1 VCARGDGIR
10 RSKDLRA
17 EIGKAP
23 NSTNERKQMSTKTM
37 KQRIA
42 LVAVSALTAGVL
54 SVASAPVANAALV
67 GTSVDG
73 KIIATTGSSVCSAT
87 NDAGTAL
94 AAGDTRVSSADGFNI
109 VMPIGARLVILL
121 DANDNVE
128 ITGPLVASELDLD
141 GAGQA
146 VVQSINTK
154 GRVLIDDPGATSEN
168 FILTATAIGTGTL
181 VVSADGASTTPTDA
195 TTNSLDITVVASCA
209 SDVYVASKSFV
220 YVKGADATV
229 AVVAS
234 SNVDVATSAS
244 AGDSLFINI
253 TGKNTYGTAL
263 STGSYAVSATNG
275 ALVSIGQAETA
286 APSKGTVSVVTGTPD
301 GIDIVR
307 IDPASQL
314 VTSTTV
320 VTITHNGTP
329 VTTKSL
335 TFFGEATSIEV
346 LKTSIG
352 RTSTTGAGTS
362 TGFFVYQYKDSGAN
376 VVPGAAV
383 SLDATTQTATVPGF
397 GTGQAPRSSSG
408 TVTSDLVD
416 AIDTAIGSTASGVGV
431 FTCGST
437 AATSTVTIKHT
448 NAISGASITK
458 SVALTCAGGIDT
470 YVVST
475 DKASYAVGEI
485 ATITITAK
493 DSKGNPVADSST
505 MGADGLV
512 SVGGGALTK
521 ASVTADTFTSGVRT
535 YKAQMTTAGTFNTVV
550 SVSGTVTKSAE
561 TSYKVTDGGVS
572 NAQVLQSIVA
582 LIASI
587 NKQIQALQALILKK
601 K

>member
-1 VCARGDGIR
+1 
-10 RSKDLRA
+10 
-17 EIGKAP
+17 
-23 NSTNERKQMSTKTM
+23 MSNKTM

-42 LVAVSALTAGVL
+42 LVAVSAMGFGLL
-54 SVASAPVANAALV
+54 SIVPANAALINEAV
-67 GTSVDG
+67 DSGTIVT
-73 KIIATTGSSVCSAT
+73 KTGSSVCSAT

-94 AAGDTRVSSADGFNI
+94 AAGATRTSSAAGFNI
-109 VMPIGARLVILL
+109 VMPIGARLIVGL
-121 DANDNVE
+121 DASDLVE
-128 ITGPLVASELDLD
+128 ISGPVAASELDFD
-141 GAGQA
+141 GAA
-146 VVQSINTK
+146 NTLAMTINSK
-154 GRVLIDDPGATSEN
+154 GRVVITDAGATDED
-168 FILTATAIGTGTL
+168 FIVTATALGTALL
-181 VVSADGASTTPTDA
+181 VVSADSASTTPTDA

-275 ALVSIGQAETA
+275 ALVSIGQAETT
-286 APSKGTVSVVTGTPD
+286 APSKGTVSVVTGAPD
-301 GIDIVR
+301 GVDIVR

-335 TFFGEATSIEV
+335 TFFGEAASIEV
-346 LKTSIG
+346 LKTAIG

-362 TGFFVYQYKDSGAN
+362 TGFFVYQYKDSGGS

-383 SLDATTQTATVPGF
+383 GLDATTQTATVPGF

-408 TVTSDLVD
+408 AVTSDLVD

-458 SVALTCAGGIDT
+458 AVALTCAGGIDT

-521 ASVTADTFTSGVRT
+521 ASVTADAFTSGVRT

-550 SVSGTVTKSAE
+550 SISGTVTKSAE

-572 NAQVLQSIVA
+572 NADVLKSIVA

-587 NKQIQALQALILKK
+587 NKQIQALQKLILARR
-601 K
+601 

>member
-1 VCARGDGIR
+1 
-10 RSKDLRA
+10 
-17 EIGKAP
+17 
-23 NSTNERKQMSTKTM
+23 M

-42 LVAVSALTAGVL
+42 LVAVSAMGFGLL
-54 SVASAPVANAALV
+54 SIVPANAALIAEEV
-67 GTSVDG
+67 ADGTVVT
-73 KIIATTGSSVCSAT
+73 KTGSSVCSAT

-94 AAGDTRVSSADGFNI
+94 AAGATRTSSAAGFNI
-109 VMPIGARLVILL
+109 VMPIGARLIVGL
-121 DANDNVE
+121 DTLDSVE
-128 ITGPLVASELDLD
+128 ITGPVVASELNFDAGTD
-141 GAGQA
+141 GLLS
-146 VVQSINTK
+146 QSINSK
-154 GRVLIDDPGATSEN
+154 GRVVIDDSIGTADDE
-168 FILTATAIGTGTL
+168 FILTATALGSATL
-181 VVSADGASTTPTDA
+181 VVAAGGDGTSTPTDA

-220 YVKGADATV
+220 YVKGATAAD

-263 STGSYAVSATNG
+263 TTGSYAVSATNG
-275 ALVSIGQAETA
+275 ALVSIGQAETT
-286 APSKGTVSVVTGTPD
+286 APSKGTVSVVTGAPD
-301 GIDIVR
+301 GVDIVR

-352 RTSTTGAGTS
+352 KTSTTGAGTS

-397 GTGQAPRSSSG
+397 GTGQAPRSSAG
-408 TVTSDLVD
+408 AVTSDLVD

-448 NAISGASITK
+448 NAISGATITK
-458 SVALTCAGGIDT
+458 AVALTCAGGIDT

-550 SVSGTVTKSAE
+550 SVSGTVTKSSEA
-561 TSYKVTDGGVS
+561 SYKVTDGGVS

>member
-1 VCARGDGIR
+1 
-10 RSKDLRA
+10 
-17 EIGKAP
+17 
-23 NSTNERKQMSTKTM
+23 MSTKTM

-42 LVAVSALTAGVL
+42 LVAVSAMGFGLL
-54 SVASAPVANAALV
+54 SIVPANAAL
-67 GTSVDG
+67 
-73 KIIATTGSSVCSAT
+73 IAEDVATGAISIKTGSSVCSVT

-94 AAGDTRVSSADGFNI
+94 TVGGTTSTSTADGFNI
-109 VMPIGARLVILL
+109 VMPIGARLIAGL

-128 ITGPLVASELDLD
+128 ISGPLAASELNFDAEANTL
-141 GAGQA
+141 
-146 VVQSINTK
+146 VMTINSK
-154 GRVLIDDPGATSEN
+154 GRVLIDDPGNTDED
-168 FILTATAIGTGTL
+168 FIITATALGTGSL
-181 VVSADGASTTPTDA
+181 VVSADGASTTPTDV

-209 SDVYVASKSFV
+209 SDVYTASKSFV
-220 YVKGADATV
+220 YVKGSTAAT

-275 ALVSIGQAETA
+275 ALVSIGQAETT

-301 GIDIVR
+301 GVDIVR

-329 VTTKSL
+329 VATKSL

-346 LKTSIG
+346 LKTAIG
-352 RTSTTGAGTS
+352 KTSTTGAGTS
-362 TGFFVYQYKDSGAN
+362 TGFFVYQYKDSAGN

-397 GTGQAPRSSSG
+397 GTGQAPRASAG
-408 TVTSDLVD
+408 AVTSDLPT
-416 AIDTAIGSTASGVGV
+416 AIEDAIGSTAYGVGV
-431 FTCGST
+431 FSCGST

-448 NAISGASITK
+448 NAISGATITK
-458 SVALTCAGGIDT
+458 AVPLTCAGGIDT

-475 DKASYAVGEI
+475 DKASYAVGEV

-521 ASVTADTFTSGVRT
+521 ASVTADSFTSGVRT

-550 SVSGTVTKSAE
+550 SIVGTTTTSA
-561 TSYKVTDGGVS
+561 TTGYKVTDGGVS
-572 NAQVLQSIVA
+572 NAEVLQSIVA

>member
-1 VCARGDGIR
+1 
-10 RSKDLRA
+10 
-17 EIGKAP
+17 
-23 NSTNERKQMSTKTM
+23 M

-42 LVAVSALTAGVL
+42 LVAVSAMGFGLL
-54 SVASAPVANAALV
+54 SITPSNAAL
-67 GTSVDG
+67 
-73 KIIATTGSSVCSAT
+73 IAEDVANGAISIKTGSSVCSVT

-94 AAGDTRVSSADGFNI
+94 TVGGTTSTSTADGFNI
-109 VMPIGARLVILL
+109 VMPIGARLIVGL
-121 DANDNVE
+121 DSADAVE
-128 ITGPLVASELDLD
+128 ITGPLAASELNFD
-141 GAGQA
+141 GAGQT
-146 VVQSINTK
+146 VVMTINTK
-154 GRVLIDDPGATSEN
+154 GRVLITDPTAGEDED
-168 FILTATAIGTGTL
+168 FIVTATAIGTGSL
-181 VVSADGASTTPTDA
+181 VVSAGAVSATPTDV

-209 SDVYVASKSFV
+209 SDVYTASKSFV
-220 YVKGADATV
+220 YVKGSTAAT

-234 SNVDVATSAS
+234 SNVDVSTSAS

-253 TGKNTYGTAL
+253 TGKNTYGTNL
-263 STGSYAVSATNG
+263 TTGVYSVSATNG

-286 APSKGTVSVVTGTPD
+286 APSKGTVSVVTGAPD
-301 GIDIVR
+301 GLDIVR

-352 RTSTTGAGTS
+352 KTSTTGGGTS

-397 GTGQAPRSSSG
+397 GAGQAPRASAG
-408 TVTSDLVD
+408 VVTSDLPTTIED
-416 AIDTAIGSTASGVGV
+416 AIGSTAYGVGV
-431 FTCGST
+431 FSCGST
-437 AATSTVTIKHT
+437 AATSTVTVKHT
-448 NAISGASITK
+448 NAISGATITK
-458 SVALTCAGGIDT
+458 AVALTCAGGIDT

-475 DKASYAVGEI
+475 DKASYAIGEI

-493 DSKGNPVADSST
+493 DSKGNPVADTST
-505 MGADGLV
+505 MGANDLV

-521 ASVTADTFTSGVRT
+521 ASVTADSFTSGVRT

-550 SVSGTVTKSAE
+550 SIAGTVTTSAT
-561 TSYKVTDGGVS
+561 TSYKVATAAGEVS

-587 NKQIQALQALILKK
+587 NKQIQALQKLILKR
-601 K
+601 